1 MISTEKNN
9 NFKLIEQVD
18 SSELSSDISEEENKN
33 QIEKERFTPSNQ
45 TEERYNEEFNITK
58 EIKKK
63 RPRFFSE
70 NEENLF
76 FNGKTKIG
84 LFISLLLFPL
94 KKEKLKI
101 KTIDKKLKNFTEDEL
116 INSNIRKFV
125 FSK

>member
-1 MISTEKNN
+1 MISTEKYN

-18 SSELSSDISEEENKN
+18 SSELSSDISEEKNKKPL
-33 QIEKERFTPSNQ
+33 EKENLTPSNH
-45 TEERYNEEFNITK
+45 TGETYNEELNITK

-76 FNGKTKIG
+76 VNGKTKNG
-84 LFISLLLFPL
+84 
-94 KKEKLKI
+94 LKI

-116 INSNIRKFV
+116 INSNIRKFSFV
-125 FSK
+125 

>member
-1 MISTEKNN
+1 MISTEKYN

-84 LFISLLLFPL
+84 L
-94 KKEKLKI
+94 KI